1 MSQTLTEK
9 VLGRGLT
16 GRTLDGS
23 EWREV
28 EPDLLLGHDATI
40 ALVVDRFA
48 DADKPLAFPE
58 RLFLV
63 ADHFAPP
70 STVDRAN
77 VLRRFLDFV
86 ERHGIGGPAGGT
98 FQMMQGICHQVLV
111 ESPRCVPGSI
121 VVGADSHTTMAG
133 ALGAFATG
141 MGSTDILAV
150 LQTGTTWLRIPPSDR
165 IVLEGSMAPHLRGKD
180 LALWMMRTYGEGGAG
195 WKALEFEDCTD
206 GDPIPMDSRL
216 TLTNMSVD
224 CGAVNG
230 IWVPDDL
237 TRRYFESNGGVWPTD
252 ADLSPDPGAT
262 YAAEHRLDVTSL
274 APQIAAP
281 YSPANVSDVGAVAGE
296 RVHQVFIG
304 SCAGGRIEEIADAA
318 SILRGRRI
326 DSRLKLVVTP
336 ASQAVYRAA
345 MEDGSLTALI
355 DAGAVIT
362 NPSCGA
368 CGGIDKGLLAAGE
381 VCVSTSNRNFR
392 GRMGDVDARV
402 FLGSGLTAAASALT
416 GRITD
421 PREVMQ

>member
-1 MSQTLTEK
+1 
-9 VLGRGLT
+9 
-16 GRTLDGS
+16 
-23 EWREV
+23 
-28 EPDLLLGHDATI
+28 
-40 ALVVDRFA
+40 
-48 DADKPLAFPE
+48 
-58 RLFLV
+58 
-63 ADHFAPP
+63 
-70 STVDRAN
+70 
-77 VLRRFLDFV
+77 
-86 ERHGIGGPAGGT
+86 
-98 FQMMQGICHQVLV
+98 
-111 ESPRCVPGSI
+111 
-121 VVGADSHTTMAG
+121 
-133 ALGAFATG
+133 
-141 MGSTDILAV
+141 
-150 LQTGTTWLRIPPSDR
+150 
-165 IVLEGSMAPHLRGKD
+165 
-180 LALWMMRTYGEGGAG
+180 
-195 WKALEFEDCTD
+195 
-206 GDPIPMDSRL
+206 
-216 TLTNMSVD
+216 MSVD

-262 YAAEHRLDVTSL
+262 YAAEHRLDVTNL

-281 YSPANVSDVGAVAGE
+281 YSPANVSDVAAVAGE

-345 MEDGSLTALI
+345 MEDGSLTALL